1 MSSFFGCFG
10 LHDEPLDANSIFPD
24 VDETLN
30 PCHSRAMSS
39 FSGKN
44 FRIRIGRTPCP
55 ETKLPL
61 CHEDATWRIFIVGD
75 MVDAPSDLVE
85 TIVRALDRQSF
96 HEFSRFEGMYGIVAV
111 SASGQ
116 DVFVAGDRR
125 SQYSLYWGIVS
136 GRLYVGSEA
145 SSFCRLNAFDVSR
158 KWIWEF
164 LYYNFPV
171 SDVSFLDGVTR
182 VPAGVVVHFSLRDP
196 MVHTIFPYASEFRVH
211 TPLLGKKEA
220 LEAALDV
227 FTERFPLYF
236 EGGEMACPITAGW
249 DARTVLAFKPID
261 AALTTYTYGIPG
273 TSDLIRAARV
283 ARSAGT
289 PHREILFDRE
299 FAAALPQLM
308 LDTVYASSG
317 TQGVK
322 RATLLHVYR
331 LMTQNGT
338 AFPLTLSGVALGAL
352 RGHAGWHPLTSPD
365 MFDLFEGKSPHFQ
378 PGAWGDIFGDD
389 LGAFADH
396 IVETNCLLERRFG
409 KFTSSAHHFLYSLY
423 MIGARYFG
431 GEMKIA
437 DNFTTWRV
445 PAYDTKIIEYGFA
458 SELSMLGY
466 SQFLPEHTRGA
477 RCEMVMQSYLLTRK
491 APHLAKIPIVSA
503 RPDCVLA
510 GDLFHFMYRVN
521 HKIRN
526 AVNREIN
533 TIPLEDWETW
543 LGVDCREWIDSF
555 FHDCD
560 PEICN
565 YVSRD
570 TLMKLLGQ
578 DKSGHMFTKM
588 FTVEIVLR
596 LIKNGWVRFW

>member
-10 LHDEPLDANSIFPD
+10 NNEGFLNQDSIFLD

-30 PCHSRAMSS
+30 PCQTRTLSS
-39 FSGKN
+39 FDGKN
-44 FRIRIGRTPCP
+44 FRIKIGQTPSP
-55 ETKLPL
+55 EMKYSIFY
-61 CHEDATWRIFIVGD
+61 ENSKWKIFIIGD
-75 MVDAPSDLVE
+75 VIDIPSNHIEIITD
-85 TIVRALDRQSF
+85 ALDRESF
-96 HEFSRFEGMYGIVAV
+96 YEFSKFEGMYGIIAINNIENE
-111 SASGQ
+111 
-116 DVFVAGDRR
+116 VFVVTDRR
-125 SQYSLYWGIVS
+125 SQYTIYWGIVS
-136 GRLYVGSEA
+136 GKLYLGSDA
-145 SSFCRLNAFDVSR
+145 SSFCKLDAFDVNA

-171 SDVSFLDGVTR
+171 SNVSFLEGVTR
-182 VPAGVVVHFSLRDP
+182 ASAGTVMKFSL
-196 MVHTIFPYASEFRVH
+196 HGSIAHKTFAYASEFKVH
-211 TPLLGKKEA
+211 TPLMKKKKA
-220 LEAALDV
+220 LKAALDV
-227 FTERFPLYF
+227 FSERLPLYF
-236 EGGEMACPITAGW
+236 EGQEMACPITAGW
-249 DARTVLAFKPID
+249 DARTVLAFKPSD

-289 PHREILFDRE
+289 LHEEVLFDQE
-299 FAAALPQLM
+299 FVAGLPDLM

-331 LMTQNGT
+331 LITQNGT
-338 AFPLTLSGVALGAL
+338 KYPLTLSGVALGAL

-365 MFDLFEGKSPHFQ
+365 VFDLFEGKSSQFQ
-378 PGAWGDIFGDD
+378 NGSWGDVFEDD
-389 LGAFADH
+389 LDVFSNH
-396 IVETNCLLERRFG
+396 IVETNYLLEQIFG
-409 KFTSSAHHFLYSLY
+409 SFTSSAHHFLYSLY

-458 SELSMLGY
+458 SDLSMLSY
-466 SQFLPEHTRGA
+466 SQFLPEHKRGS
-477 RCEMVMQSYLLTRK
+477 RCEMVMQSYLLTKK

-503 RPDCVLA
+503 RPEFVLA
-510 GDLFHFMYRVN
+510 GDFSHFLYRAN

-526 AVNREIN
+526 AWNKEIN
-533 TIPLEDWETW
+533 HVPLEDWETW
-543 LGVDCREWIDSF
+543 MNKDCGKWIDDF
-555 FHDCD
+555 FHDSAL
-560 PEICN
+560 EISK
-565 YVSRD
+565 YVSKNN
-570 TLMKLLGQ
+570 LMKLLDE

-596 LIKNGWVRFW
+596 LVKNRWVKFW